1 MSSSACTTASSVR
14 FAFLVRSALAA
25 TALLLGAAGSLR
37 AQRRLTLDV
46 LPPAGPSGAG
56 APIVTTTNLFGDA
69 EMRDLVRSGF
79 PASLRFRLE
88 LWRVGGLFNDLESQQ
103 EWELIVQY
111 DPSAQR
117 YRVVRRQRGRVEDLG
132 SFATLATAQAMLER
146 PLRAGLLPER
156 DGVRYYYTLTLD
168 IVALSVSDMD
178 ELERWLRGTRGGTAV
193 SALGSGVRT
202 LMLRML
208 GGEKRHYDGRSP
220 TFVAE
225 K

>member
-1 MSSSACTTASSVR
+1 MR
-14 FAFLVRSALAA
+14 RP
-25 TALLLGAAGSLR
+25 LGAALFAFALLIGRGELLV
-37 AQRRLTLDV
+37 AQRRVALEV
-46 LPPAGPSGAG
+46 IPPAGAGG
-56 APIVTTTNLFGDA
+56 APTVTTTNLFGDA
-69 EMRDLVRSGF
+69 DMRDLVRSGF

-88 LWRVGGLFNDLESQQ
+88 LWRAGGLFNDLESQQ

-117 YRVVRRQRGRVEDLG
+117 YRVVRRQRGKIEDLG
-132 SFATLATAQAMLER
+132 SFATLSTAQAMLER

-156 DGVRYYYTLTLD
+156 DGARYYYILVLD
-168 IVALSVSDMD
+168 VEALSVSDMAQ
-178 ELERWLRGTRGGTAV
+178 LERWLRGVRGGTAA

-208 GGEKRHYDGRSP
+208 GGEKQHYNGRSP
-220 TFVAE
+220 TFIAE

>member
-1 MSSSACTTASSVR
+1 MSSSGSTIASSVP
-14 FAFLVRSALAA
+14 FAPLLRSALTA
-25 TALLLGAAGSLR
+25 TALLLGAAGSLG

-46 LPPAGPSGAG
+46 LPPAGPSA

-117 YRVVRRQRGRVEDLG
+117 YRVVRRQRGRVEDVG

-156 DGVRYYYTLTLD
+156 DGIRYYYTLALD